1 MIVRRHQS
9 FLLGPFR
16 LGSGKHTALHGSFR
30 ILYKMKLLPIN
41 IGICWIVLSERPG
54 SSDSEAIRVI
64 FSWHNSFLKKNRFES
79 IVEQILFCVLRRI
92 VHNTYHRVTYYLQ
105 FLSDFSI
112 ALSLS
117 RQPYLGPPETDIG
130 ASFPDDRPWRF
141 RGFSAH
147 ATSLL
152 LDFSFP
158 AFCFCLNCSCFSH
171 RAMIEV

>member
-1 MIVRRHQS
+1 MYVKILLWQLRLNVKFMISYVIFRRHQS

-16 LGSGKHTALHGSFR
+16 LGSGKHTALHGFR

-64 FSWHNSFLKKNRFES
+64 FSCHDSFWKKNRFES
-79 IVEQILFCVLRRI
+79 IVEQILFCVLRRR

-117 RQPYLGPPETDIG
+117 LAILRSSRNWYRSFLPRRQAL
-130 ASFPDDRPWRF
+130 ALSWV
-141 RGFSAH
+141 
-147 ATSLL
+147 L
-152 LDFSFP
+152 
-158 AFCFCLNCSCFSH
+158 CS
-171 RAMIEV
+171 RD